1 VSCKKIYC
9 FVKRFSVSLFR
20 RFAKRFAKIS
30 DVKQTKRFTKH
41 PLFSHVS
48 LFRDTEVVRL
58 ITIPCLVGWSQPHLL
73 YLPLFRERLH
83 VSLFRKLFHDICSKI
98 FRETFCET
106 DAKQAEKFHEVAA
119 RFAYFAV
126 SRNSNK
132 PFQKPYRWPIK
143 NTVYTPKIA
152 TMSFYIATCAKA
164 KKVHVRDILHC

>member
-1 VSCKKIYC
+1 LCNVSSKKIYC

-83 VSLFRKLFHDICSKI
+83 VSLFRELFHDIFSKI
-98 FRETFCET
+98 FRETFCETFCET

-119 RFAYFAV
+119 RFACFAV

-132 PFQKPYRWPIK
+132 PFRQKPYRWPIK
-143 NTVYTPKIA
+143 NIH
-152 TMSFYIATCAKA
+152 S
-164 KKVHVRDILHC
+164 